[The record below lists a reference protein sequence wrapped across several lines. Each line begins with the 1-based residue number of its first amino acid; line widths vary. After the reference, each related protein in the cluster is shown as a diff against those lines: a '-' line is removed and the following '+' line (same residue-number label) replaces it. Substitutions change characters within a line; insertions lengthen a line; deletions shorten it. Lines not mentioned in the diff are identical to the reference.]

1 MSVQPRPTDTL
12 TVDFLQLGMP
22 FVEFAPSLGSGAFG
36 PFRSFGVVDS
46 AEVAKTIELVT
57 LRSAQ
62 SGVSVKLRELV
73 RQFDAILNVGLFQH
87 SPENMQLMFGS
98 STLVDVVANPAA
110 SIVGDPFQLTDNNE
124 DFLDLAEQ
132 LIDESTVV
140 LTADE
145 ITLENVGTGQGGT
158 FGEVLGD
165 FALDFK
171 ISVIGDVSS
180 YVETTAGV
188 PDERVTDLVA
198 GGAPMAGEIGII
210 VGAVATGG
218 QIIYPGGEAPASG
231 VLITATYEPTFATVL
246 NTDFSTDPQPG
257 RIRLFDFETTVPGVE
272 PFKQFQPM
280 EADYDFNQIDHDE
293 IKPFTQFVFAG
304 QTRVRLLTDVGIN
317 LIWTIPSS
325 SVRVTDDAFTFNRE
339 EFQVTQLVIDILDAG
354 GQTRFG
360 TMEIYP
366 ETP

>member
-22 FVEFAPSLGSGAFG
+22 YVEFAPSLGSGAFG

-73 RQFDAILNVGLFQH
+73 RQFDAVLNVGLFQH

-98 STLVDVVANPAA
+98 ASLTDVVANPAA
-110 SIVGDPFQLTDNNE
+110 SVVGDPFQASDNSE
-124 DFLDLAEQ
+124 DFLDLANQ

-145 ITLENVGTGQGGT
+145 IADEPVGTGAGGT
-158 FGEVLGD
+158 FGETLGD

-171 ISVIGDVSS
+171 ILVIGDVSS

-188 PDERVTDLVA
+188 PLERVGDLVA
-198 GGAPMAGEIGII
+198 GGAPAGGQIGII

-218 QIIYPGGEAPASG
+218 EIIYPAAEAPASG
-231 VLITATYEPTFATVL
+231 VLITATYEPTFATAL
-246 NTDFSTDPQPG
+246 NTDFTTDPQPG
-257 RIRLFDFETTVPGVE
+257 RIRVIFLDGAGDA
-272 PFKQFQPM
+272 FKSFQPL
-280 EADYDFNQIDHDE
+280 EADYDFEQLDHE
-293 IKPFTQFVFAG
+293 NIQPFTQFVFAG
-304 QTRVRLLTDVGIN
+304 QTRIRLLTDVGIN

-354 GQTRFG
+354 GSTRFG
-360 TMEIYP
+360 TMQIFP